1 MNEIAEGLIKAIELI
16 ITLNPEVMEI
26 AGRSIAISSFSTAIA
41 SLICIPIGGL
51 IHFHEFRG
59 KKTLIIVIQTF
70 YSIPTVCVGLLVF
83 LLLSRSGPL
92 GVLGLLF
99 TPAGMILGQI
109 ILISPIMLGLSI
121 SAFRGVGRAVQ
132 DTAVSLG
139 AARFQSLCILIKE
152 AKYALVSAVIL
163 GFGRAVSEVGCAM
176 IVGGNIRGFTR
187 VLTTAIALETSIGNF
202 ELSIALGIILLC
214 ISFTVSLLLNRIQKV

>member
-26 AGRSIAISSFSTAIA
+26 AGRSIAISSVSTIIA
-41 SLICIPIGGL
+41 SLICIPVGGL
-51 IHFHEFRG
+51 IHFHEFCG
-59 KKTLIIVIQTF
+59 KKTLIIIIQTF

-92 GVLGLLF
+92 GMLGLLF
-99 TPAGMILGQI
+99 TPAGMILAQI

-214 ISFTVSLLLNRIQKV
+214 ISFIVSLLLNKIQQV

>member
-1 MNEIAEGLIKAIELI
+1 M
-16 ITLNPEVMEI
+16 
-26 AGRSIAISSFSTAIA
+26 
-41 SLICIPIGGL
+41 
-51 IHFHEFRG
+51 
-59 KKTLIIVIQTF
+59 
-70 YSIPTVCVGLLVF
+70 
-83 LLLSRSGPL
+83 
-92 GVLGLLF
+92 LGLLF
-99 TPAGMILGQI
+99 TPAGMIVAQI

-139 AARFQSLCILIKE
+139 AARFQSLCTIIKE
-152 AKYALVSAVIL
+152 ARYALVSAVIL

-214 ISFTVSLLLNRIQKV
+214 ISFTVSLFLNKIQQV

>member
-1 MNEIAEGLIKAIELI
+1 LNEIAEGLMKAIELI

-26 AGRSIAISSFSTAIA
+26 AGRSIAISSFSTIIA
-41 SLICIPIGGL
+41 SLICIPVGGL
-51 IHFHEFRG
+51 IHFHEFCG
-59 KKTLIIVIQTF
+59 KKTLIIIIQTF

-92 GVLGLLF
+92 GMLGLLF
-99 TPAGMILGQI
+99 TPAGMIVAQI

-139 AARFQSLCILIKE
+139 AARFQSLCTIIKE
-152 AKYALVSAVIL
+152 ARYALVSAVIL

-214 ISFTVSLLLNRIQKV
+214 ISFTVSLFLNKIQQV

>member
-26 AGRSIAISSFSTAIA
+26 AMRSIAISSVSTIIA
-41 SLICIPIGGL
+41 SLICIPVGSL

-59 KKTLIIVIQTF
+59 KKTLIIIIQTF

-92 GVLGLLF
+92 GILGLLF
-99 TPAGMILGQI
+99 TPAGMIVAQI

-139 AARFQSLCILIKE
+139 AARFQSLCTIIKE
-152 AKYALVSAVIL
+152 ARYALVSAVIL

-214 ISFTVSLLLNRIQKV
+214 ISFIVSLLLNKIQQV